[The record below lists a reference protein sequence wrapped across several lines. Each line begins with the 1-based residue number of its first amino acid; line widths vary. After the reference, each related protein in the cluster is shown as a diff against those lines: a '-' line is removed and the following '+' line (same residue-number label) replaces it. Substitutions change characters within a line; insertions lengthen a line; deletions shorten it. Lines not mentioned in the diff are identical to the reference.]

1 MATTSNNSSITRI
14 SQPSR
19 FLSKVHQ
26 GVCHLSSSIDKAT
39 GSWPIRV
46 VTWSWSCLSITQRC
60 HKQYP
65 CSGFT
70 KLQHSFCCWDR
81 SFRFGN
87 EGGVISGWSPI
98 TFINKQFCPKLLRS
112 STYVWELAAITTVV
126 KRWRQ
131 YLLGHHFIILMNH
144 HSLKELMTQVIQT
157 PEQHLYLSQLLG
169 YDYTIQYRTS
179 KSNVVADVLSR
190 SFDNLVGSLFLLSMP
205 NFLFLT

>member
-1 MATTSNNSSITRI
+1 MATTTNNLSTTRI
-14 SQPSR
+14 SRPGKI
-19 FLSKVHQ
+19 LSKVYQ
-26 GVCHLSSSIDKAT
+26 GVRNLSNSTDEAPNLWPTRVVIW
-39 GSWPIRV
+39 SWP
-46 VTWSWSCLSITQRC
+46 CLPITQRY

-81 SFRFGN
+81 SFRFENG
-87 EGGVISGWSPI
+87 GGVISGWSPI
-98 TFINKQFCPKLLRS
+98 TFINKQFCPKLLHS
-112 STYVWELAAITTVV
+112 STYVWELAAITTAV

-131 YLLGHHFIILMNH
+131 CLLGHHFIILMNH

-179 KSNVVADVLSR
+179 KSNVVADALSR